1 MLSTLRPAAAR
12 SALRRQAATTAQAI
26 QIANASTWANVKE
39 GPPDAILGITEAFK
53 KDSFPEK
60 INLGVGAYR
69 DDKGKPYVLP
79 SVRTAEQKVVSSSL
93 DKEYAGITGVPSF
106 TKAAALL
113 AYGPNSKPIQED
125 RIAITQSISG
135 TGALRIGGAFLERFY
150 PGAKT
155 IYIPTPS
162 WANHKAVFSDSGLE
176 VKQYQYYNKD
186 TIGLD
191 FEGMIADLRSFP
203 DGSIVLLH
211 ACAHNP
217 TGIDPTQE
225 QWQQIA
231 KVMKEKS
238 HYPFFDMAYQGFASG
253 DTNQD
258 AYAVRL
264 FIEQGVGLCL
274 SQSFAK
280 NMGLYGERVGAFS
293 IVCDSAEEKKR
304 VESQIKI
311 LVRPLYS
318 NPPVH
323 GARIA
328 SEILNDAGLNKQW
341 LGEVKGMADRIIEMR
356 ALLKKNLEELG
367 SKHNWDHIT
376 NQIGMFAYT
385 GLKPEQME
393 TLAKEHSVYATKDGR
408 ISVAGITTD
417 NVKRLAESI
426 FKVTG

>member
-1 MLSTLRPAAAR
+1 MLSTLRPAARAIAR
-12 SALRRQAATTAQAI
+12 QSQTHFFVRAAY
-26 QIANASTWANVKE
+26 ASTWSGVKQ

-53 KDSFPEK
+53 ADSFPEK

-79 SVRTAEQKVVSSSL
+79 SVRTAEEKVVSSKL

-106 TKAAALL
+106 TKAAAVL
-113 AYGPNSKPIQED
+113 AYGADSPVIKED
-125 RIAITQSISG
+125 RLAITQSISG
-135 TGALRIGGAFLERFY
+135 TGALRIGGAFMERFY
-150 PGAKT
+150 PEGKT
-155 IYIPTPS
+155 IYVPNPS
-162 WANHKAVFSDSGLE
+162 WANHKAVFGDSGLE
-176 VKQYQYYNKD
+176 VKQYKYYNKD

-191 FEGMIADLRSFP
+191 FDGMIEDLKAAPAKSM
-203 DGSIVLLH
+203 ILLH

-225 QWQQIA
+225 QWQQIS
-231 KVMKEKS
+231 KVIKEKE

-253 DTNQD
+253 DTDRD
-258 AYAVRL
+258 AYPIRL
-264 FIEQGVGLCL
+264 FIQEGHGMVLC
-274 SQSFAK
+274 QSFAK

-304 VESQIKI
+304 VDSQIKI

-323 GARIA
+323 GARVA
-328 SEILNDAGLNKQW
+328 SEILNDASLNKQW

-356 ALLKKNLEELG
+356 ALLKKNLEDLG

-385 GLKPEQME
+385 GLKPEQMDK
-393 TLAKEHSVYATKDGR
+393 LAKEHSVYATKDGR
-408 ISVAGITTD
+408 ISVAGITTG

-426 FKVTG
+426 YKVTG